1 MRRNIVISLVIAAL
15 LAGSCV
21 LALRVGQEATV
32 SITVEAKNVP
42 KATQNDTYVLEYYG
56 FCALIAPNGTILEK
70 KVGNVSYSSECG
82 NIGSSILCW
91 WVYSYRCSF
100 TYRFT
105 DIGNYTLA
113 AAIGKVE
120 KIYNFTSDRWE
131 TKEEIIATNSA
142 TVEVLPIPP
151 PPPTSMEIL
160 QRLFELFLQIIR
172 QLLQLPQ

>member
-15 LAGSCV
+15 LAGSFV

-32 SITVEAKNVP
+32 EITVEAKNVP

-70 KVGNVSYSSECG
+70 KVGNVSYSSG
-82 NIGSSILCW
+82 IGPSNFCW

-131 TKEEIIATNSA
+131 TKEEIIATNST